1 LFWTQQEDIMSAAA
15 GETRTMTRL
24 DAQFEATILK
34 SPSKGGWT
42 YVIWPVAAGFFGT
55 RGLVKVRG
63 TVDGRPFR
71 SSFMAMGG
79 GVHKLPIK
87 TDLREAIGKD
97 VGSTVSIRL
106 EERLDGK

>member
-1 LFWTQQEDIMSAAA
+1 MSAAS
-15 GETRTMTRL
+15 GETQAMSKL
-24 DAQFEATILK
+24 DTQFEATILQ
-34 SPSKGGWT
+34 SPAKGGWG
-42 YVIWPVAAGFFGT
+42 YVIWPEAARFFGT

-63 TVDGRPFR
+63 TVDGQPFQ

-87 TDLREAIGKD
+87 TDLREAIGKE
-97 VGSTVSIRL
+97 VGSTVSVRL